1 MLSNDIGK
9 RLMIRFK
16 KSKDFGKTIMKLQ
29 SEGFDTIQTYIKN
42 KRYLKVLKD
51 GKEILYMVYEDIDD
65 FIGKKGYEY
74 LDYSENEYKQN
85 IIAIYY

>member
-16 KSKDFGKTIMKLQ
+16 KSKDFNKTILKLQ
-29 SEGFDTIQTYIKN
+29 QEGYLIIQTHIKR
-42 KRYLKVLKD
+42 KRYIKVLKD
-51 GKEILYMVYEDIDD
+51 NKELLYMVYEDLDD
-65 FIGKKGYEY
+65 FKDMKEY
-74 LDYSENEYKQN
+74 DWWKEDEYKQN